1 MPNATEKSWVKNPE
15 KHPSDLVVKTLLV
28 ISTRPQR
35 TEKWREQRDMTS
47 GDYSFKMFGSEKK
60 LKDVSLVGGREDMK
74 LKILI

>member
-28 ISTRPQR
+28 ISTRPQW
-35 TEKWREQRDMTS
+35 TEKWREQRDTTS

-60 LKDVSLVGGREDMK
+60 LKDVSLVEGREDMK